1 MKRYL
6 AGILTLF
13 FLSLSFNLIAQD
25 ITIDEI
31 HERYK
36 ATILIPRIAA
46 TLTVKLISA
55 KGEVREIQAKAY
67 QKSETNT
74 ESEATRLFLFEYP
87 PSIRNSGILIQSFAN
102 TDENVM
108 WMYLPA
114 VKRVKRIA
122 LATSGG
128 GYFMG
133 SDFSYNDF
141 IPKSRDDFT
150 HEYLGEMMIDGT
162 VCYEIKENAISQ
174 KQRQDLKLSYML
186 NYYRKS
192 DFVMYGRDYYD
203 LAGELLKE
211 YRMKEIQFLDQ
222 KYLYP
227 TIIEMKNVQTGHK
240 SILEM
245 SDINTD
251 PIPDSY
257 FTTRFLENR

>member
-1 MKRYL
+1 MKRYYIGVL
-6 AGILTLF
+6 VLL
-13 FLSLSFNLIAQD
+13 FLSLSLNLAAQD
-25 ITIDEI
+25 ITIEEI

-36 ATILIPRIAA
+36 ATVLIPRITA

-55 KGEVREIQAKAY
+55 KGEEREIQAKAY
-67 QKSETNT
+67 QKSDSGS
-74 ESEATRLFLFEYP
+74 ESEASRLFIFEYP
-87 PSIRNSGILIQSFAN
+87 PSIRDTGILIQSYAN

-150 HEYLGEMMIDGT
+150 HEYLGEVIIDGT
-162 VCYEIKENAISQ
+162 PCYAIKEIAATQ

-192 DFVMYGRDYYD
+192 DFVMFGRDYYD

-211 YRMKEIQFLDQ
+211 YRIKTIQVLDQ

-227 TIIEMKNVQTGHK
+227 IIIEMKNVQTGHK
-240 SILEM
+240 SILTM

>member
-1 MKRYL
+1 MKRYYL
-6 AGILTLF
+6 GLLVLL
-13 FLSLSFNLIAQD
+13 FLSLSLNLAAQD

-36 ATILIPRIAA
+36 ATVLIPRITA

-55 KGEVREIQAKAY
+55 KGEEREIQAKAY
-67 QKSETNT
+67 QNSESDS
-74 ESEATRLFLFEYP
+74 ESIVSRLFLFEYP
-87 PSIRNSGILIQSFAN
+87 PSIRNTGILIQSYAN

-141 IPKSRDDFT
+141 IPKSRDDYT
-150 HEYLGEMMIDGT
+150 HEYLGEVIIDGT
-162 VCYEIKENAISQ
+162 VCYAIKESAITQ

-192 DFVMYGRDYYD
+192 DFVLYGRDYYD

-211 YRMKEIQFLDQ
+211 YRLKEIQVLDQ

-240 SILEM
+240 SILVM

-251 PIPDSY
+251 SIPDSY

>member
-36 ATILIPRIAA
+36 ATILIPRITA

-67 QKSETNT
+67 QKSETST

-87 PSIRNSGILIQSFAN
+87 PSIRNSGILLQSYAN

-186 NYYRKS
+186 NGKRGQTPFPKTLLNS
-192 DFVMYGRDYYD
+192 
-203 LAGELLKE
+203 AG
-211 YRMKEIQFLDQ
+211 
-222 KYLYP
+222 
-227 TIIEMKNVQTGHK
+227 
-240 SILEM
+240 
-245 SDINTD
+245 
-251 PIPDSY
+251 
-257 FTTRFLENR
+257 